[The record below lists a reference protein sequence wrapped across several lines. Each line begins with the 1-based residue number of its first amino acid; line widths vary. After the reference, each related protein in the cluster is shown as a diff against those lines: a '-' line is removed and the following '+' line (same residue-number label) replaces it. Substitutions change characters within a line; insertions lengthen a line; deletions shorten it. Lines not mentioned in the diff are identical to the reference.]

1 MTGFTLLYAL
11 IALFVVVFIV
21 MPLACLCIGGFLRK
35 DGGSLLERTKG
46 LYLPEGSIRAML
58 ALAIVGAFII
68 VMVLGPMVDGLK
80 ESFDKILAAF
90 SALTGAVTGFYFG
103 NRGGASK

>member
-1 MTGFTLLYAL
+1 MTESTLLYAL
-11 IALFVVVFIV
+11 VALFVVVFVV
-21 MPLACLCIGGFLRK
+21 MPLACLWIGSRVRK
-35 DGGSLLERTKG
+35 DGGAPLDGTKG

-68 VMVLGPMVDGLK
+68 VVVLGPLVDGLK
-80 ESFDKILAAF
+80 DSFDKMLAAF

-103 NRGGASK
+103 NRGGKS

>member
-1 MTGFTLLYAL
+1 MTGHTLLWAL
-11 IALFVVVFIV
+11 VALFVVVLVV
-21 MPLACLCIGGFLRK
+21 MPLVCLWIGWRIGK
-35 DGGSLLERTKG
+35 DSGKLLEGTKG

-68 VMVLGPMVDGLK
+68 VVVLGPLIDGLK
-80 ESFDKILAAF
+80 DSFDKILAAF

-103 NRGGASK
+103 NRGGTSK

>member
-1 MTGFTLLYAL
+1 MTGNTLLYAL
-11 IALFVVVFIV
+11 VALFIVVFVI
-21 MPLACLCIGGFLRK
+21 MPLACLLIGCCLRK
-35 DGGSLLERTKG
+35 DGGARFEGTKG

-68 VMVLGPMVDGLK
+68 VVILGPLIDGLK
-80 ESFDKILAAF
+80 ESFDKVLAAF

>member
-1 MTGFTLLYAL
+1 MTGDTLLWAL
-11 IALFVVVFIV
+11 MALFFVVFIV
-21 MPLACLCIGGFLRK
+21 MPLVCLCLGWCVGK
-35 DGGSLLERTKG
+35 KTDKPLEGTKG

-58 ALAIVGAFII
+58 ALAIVGAFI
-68 VMVLGPMVDGLK
+68 VVVVLGPMVDGLK

>member
-1 MTGFTLLYAL
+1 MTGYTLLYAL
-11 IALFVVVFIV
+11 IALFVVVFVV
-21 MPLACLCIGGFLRK
+21 MPLVCLWIGYCTRK
-35 DGGSLLERTKG
+35 NGGAPLEGTKG

-58 ALAIVGAFII
+58 ALAIVGAFIVVVI
-68 VMVLGPMVDGLK
+68 LGPMVDGLK

-103 NRGGASK
+103 NRGGAAK